1 MNNLGIISR
10 YGYKCI
16 TISVVLL
23 ILSWIFDFWFSF
35 FIILLLA
42 TLWVYRNPERLPQ
55 SEDSKAIL
63 SPIDGVVEDI
73 KKCNYN
79 GRSYSEILIRSR
91 IIDCG
96 VLRATCDME
105 ISDIKRRNGLNLHS
119 SDSSSNL
126 LNNRATIISKN
137 QDIILR
143 ISTSALTSK
152 IYLESITYVKS
163 GRRIGFI
170 KDGKVSLLMPLNTRI
185 SLTKGDKVK
194 ACNIIGYIDE

>member
-1 MNNLGIISR
+1 MDNLGIISK

-16 TISVVLL
+16 AISAVLL
-23 ILSWIFDFWFSF
+23 IISLIFDLWFSF
-35 FIILLLA
+35 FVILFLI
-42 TLWVYRNPERLPQ
+42 TLWIYRNPERLPQ
-55 SEDSKAIL
+55 SEDPKAIV
-63 SPIDGVVEDI
+63 SPIDGIVEDI
-73 KKCNYN
+73 QKCNYN

-96 VLRATCDME
+96 VLRAACDME
-105 ISDIKRRNGLNLHS
+105 ITSIKRRNGLNLHS
-119 SDSSSNL
+119 SDANLNL

-143 ISTSALTSK
+143 ISTSAFTSK
-152 IYLESITYVKS
+152 VYLENLTCVKS

-170 KDGKVSLLMPLNTRI
+170 KDGKVCLLMPLNTRI
-185 SLTKGDKVK
+185 SVAKGDKIK